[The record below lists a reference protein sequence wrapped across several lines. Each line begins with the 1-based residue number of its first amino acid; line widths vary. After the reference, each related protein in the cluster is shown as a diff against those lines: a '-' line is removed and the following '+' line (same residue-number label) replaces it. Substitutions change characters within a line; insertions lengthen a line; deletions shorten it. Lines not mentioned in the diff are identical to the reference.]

1 MCSLPSSFFSAPLT
15 PILSNRGNA
24 CFCRRNNLHSS
35 TATFSLM
42 NSPAATT
49 LLLFITEFLLSCLN
63 LLSHTYLPTYKWL
76 ILESGLPWGFYLLPS
91 SSTQTAFSK
100 VTSVL
105 LTAGVNVLFS
115 LLLLVASG
123 NINYFLLFSSFHDNT
138 PSSFPTIYESAY
150 SLSLSLLFLLSDC
163 WL

>member
-1 MCSLPSSFFSAPLT
+1 MYVLT
-15 PILSNRGNA
+15 FRH
-24 CFCRRNNLHSS
+24 LHSFLLHWLLYLPIEEMHASVEETTS
-35 TATFSLM
+35 TLLQPPFLM

-49 LLLFITEFLLSCLN
+49 FLLFIPEFLLSCLN

-105 LTAGVNVLFS
+105 LTAGVNVLCS

-123 NINYFLLFSSFHDNT
+123 SFNYFLLFSC
-138 PSSFPTIYESAY
+138 
-150 SLSLSLLFLLSDC
+150 LS
-163 WL
+163 W